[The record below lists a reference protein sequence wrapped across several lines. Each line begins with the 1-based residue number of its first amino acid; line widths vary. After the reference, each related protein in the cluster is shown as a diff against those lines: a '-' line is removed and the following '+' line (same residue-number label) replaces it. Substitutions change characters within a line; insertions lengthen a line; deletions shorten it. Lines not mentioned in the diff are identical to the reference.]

1 MSNLQIV
8 TTSEGRALDYDGE
21 QFPLPTLPFDA
32 TVHAYQTPAGLWA
45 GAQAPGDPRPVYAG
59 SGGVKLGT
67 IAMDADTGAV
77 LSQKRGSMVVTMRQ
91 ARRALLQAG
100 YLEGVQSAIDTLPEP
115 ERSEAN
121 VDWQT
126 AQEVE
131 RNWPFVLTLGQSLGL
146 SDTDLDDLF
155 ELAATL

>member
-1 MSNLQIV
+1 MN
-8 TTSEGRALDYDGE
+8 A
-21 QFPLPTLPFDA
+21 DA
-32 TVHAYQTPAGLWA
+32 
-45 GAQAPGDPRPVYAG
+45 
-59 SGGVKLGT
+59 
-67 IAMDADTGAV
+67 GAV
-77 LSQKRGSMVVTMRQ
+77 LSQKRGSMAVTMRQ

-131 RNWPFVLTLGQSLGL
+131 RNWPFVLTLGQGLGL